1 MKSNKNVTD
10 PPPPKKI
17 NLDFNKGINLEN
29 GIGIKTNNKC
39 INT

>member
-1 MKSNKNVTD
+1 MKNNKNVTD
-10 PPPPKKI
+10 SPPPKEKW
-17 NLDFNKGINLEN
+17 DFNKGIILEN

>member
-1 MKSNKNVTD
+1 MKNNKNVTD
-10 PPPPKKI
+10 PPPPKKK
-17 NLDFNKGINLEN
+17 LDFDKGINPEN

>member
-1 MKSNKNVTD
+1 MKNSKNVTD
-10 PPPPKKI
+10 PPPQKKI
-17 NLDFNKGINLEN
+17 NLEFNKGINLEN

>member
-1 MKSNKNVTD
+1 MKNNKNVTD
-10 PPPPKKI
+10 PPPPKKR
-17 NLDFNKGINLEN
+17 DFNKGIILEN